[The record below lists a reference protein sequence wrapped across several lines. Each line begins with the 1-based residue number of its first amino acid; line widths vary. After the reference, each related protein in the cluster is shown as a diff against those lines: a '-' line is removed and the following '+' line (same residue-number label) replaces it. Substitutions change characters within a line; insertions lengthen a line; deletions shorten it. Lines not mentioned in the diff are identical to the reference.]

1 MVTKPMR
8 GVYTILVTP
17 FDKEMRVDTD
27 SLQQLVEYNLGAGV
41 HGLGVALG
49 SEVIALS
56 EAERRLVTRTIVE
69 QVCGRVPVV
78 INTGGPVSELAL
90 LYSQMAEEEGADAL
104 MLRPPT
110 FQPAGPE
117 QIIAYYRLVSDAIA
131 LPIFIQDTPSTPV
144 SGSLARQIGESCEHV
159 RYVKVESGP
168 PPYKVAQA
176 VDSVGDLM
184 TVFGGAGGSFFI
196 EEMRRG
202 SSGTMPGCSQ
212 PEDFVAVWD
221 AYQSGDQATAQRI
234 LFDRILPVNRLATQS
249 PGAFYHVHKEI
260 LRRRGIIRTANVRG
274 PVQPLDRATWQEIGP
289 LLEAL
294 DAQTDTRRSM

>member
-1 MVTKPMR
+1 MVVEPMR

-17 FDKEMRVDTD
+17 FDSEMRVDTD
-27 SLQQLVEYNLGAGV
+27 SLQQLVEYNIDAGV

-56 EAERRLVTRTIVE
+56 EAERRLVTRTIVQ
-69 QVCGRVPVV
+69 QVRGRIPVV
-78 INTGGPVSELAL
+78 INTGGPVAELAL
-90 LYSQMAEEEGADAL
+90 LYSQMAKEDGADAL

-110 FQPAGPE
+110 FQPASPD
-117 QIIAYYRLVSDAIA
+117 QIIAYYKLVSDTVG

-144 SGSLARQIGESCEHV
+144 SGGLARQIGENCEYV

-202 SSGTMPGCSQ
+202 SVGTMPGCSQ
-212 PEDFVAVWD
+212 PQDFVAVWD
-221 AYQSGDQATAQRI
+221 AYQAGDEITAQRI
-234 LFDRILPVNRLATQS
+234 LFEHILPVNRLATQS

-274 PVQPLDRATWQEIGP
+274 PVQPLDRATQQEIGP
-289 LLEAL
+289 VLDAL
-294 DAQTDTRRSM
+294 DAQTDARRPM